1 MPSELATPSPPLS
14 HDFFVGTFN
23 TPHLYTLRFTPPTPA
38 SSSTTSGSTK
48 NSVSASLKVLHKSDV
63 IGSHSW
69 LHLHPTRHN
78 GVRNLYATAWT
89 EPPSVVAYAVDSPTS
104 IRLLNTAPT
113 RSRSGYVAASD
124 VALYSAG
131 GATGEVYSL
140 DPKTGAIVSPVRQA
154 NGTTTTV
161 NGDGPDVAANTAAQT
176 IKPLQDLSF
185 VDTSASQRDDGSVM
199 DFGGLRHGAH
209 SADLSPGGQ
218 ALYVADIGR
227 NCIWTYSVSATDGS
241 LTLGEKHISPR
252 ANDGPRHV
260 WPHPSGRF
268 VYCLQEHTSMVD
280 VFSTTKDDTGTRLQ
294 HVQGARIIP
303 PEEHER
309 EFWADEV
316 RTSLSNGAAPRYL
329 YASTRGLQKEKKGYV
344 AVYQLTEDGR
354 IDTSPSGPQ
363 QQRDSRDGALIN
375 GYIAAENSHNHDND
389 NDKLYAGLLD
399 IYTTPTSG
407 GWANAVQPGPTI
419 DGVEYLALTD
429 SEEGFVFVL
438 SWDGKKIAEVARVQ
452 LGEGEGA
459 ATAVWL

>member
-1 MPSELATPSPPLS
+1 MPSEPAEMTQPQPY
-14 HDFFVGTFN
+14 DFFVGTFN
-23 TPHLYTLRFTPPTPA
+23 TPNLYTLRFTPPRA
-38 SSSTTSGSTK
+38 SSPTSATKIK
-48 NSVSASLKVLHKSDV
+48 NSGFLKIVQKSSV
-63 IGSHSW
+63 VGSHSW
-69 LHLHPTRHN
+69 LHLHPPRRH

-140 DPKTGAIVSPVRQA
+140 DPETGAIVSPTSA
-154 NGTTTTV
+154 TNG
-161 NGDGPDVAANTAAQT
+161 NSASKP

-185 VDTSASQRDDGSVM
+185 VDTSASQRDNGTVM

-209 SADLSPGGQ
+209 SADLSPDGQ

-227 NCIWTYSVSATDGS
+227 NCIWTYTVSPSDGS

-280 VFSTTKDDTGTRLQ
+280 VFSTHGGGRLQ
-294 HVQGARIIP
+294 FDQGVRIIP
-303 PEEHER
+303 AEECEG

-316 RTSLSNGAAPRYL
+316 RTSLSNGDAPKYL
-329 YASTRGLQKEKKGYV
+329 YASTRGLEHGKKGYV
-344 AVYQLTEDGR
+344 AVYQLTADGR
-354 IDTSPSGPQ
+354 IDTS
-363 QQRDSRDGALIN
+363 QQRNGA
-375 GYIAAENSHNHDND
+375 GGTSSYETDER
-389 NDKLYAGLLD
+389 YAGLLD
-399 IYTTPTSG
+399 MYTTATSG
-407 GWANAVQPGPTI
+407 GWANAVQPGPTV
-419 DGVEYLALTD
+419 DGIEYLALTD
-429 SEEGFVFVL
+429 SEEGLVFVL
-438 SWDGKKIAEVARVQ
+438 AWDGKKLTEAARVT